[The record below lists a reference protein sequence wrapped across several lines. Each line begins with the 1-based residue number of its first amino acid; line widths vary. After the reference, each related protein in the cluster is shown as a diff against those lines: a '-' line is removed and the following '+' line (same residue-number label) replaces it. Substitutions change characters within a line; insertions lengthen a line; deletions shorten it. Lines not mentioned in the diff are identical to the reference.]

1 MAVPSMQAAAART
14 HRPEL
19 ADIFRSY
26 AKAYQAT
33 YAMSPAQQAV
43 MRDIM
48 QCRTAQLGGH
58 LEACQSCGLT
68 RPVYNSCRNRHCS
81 KCQALDQAKWRAT
94 QQALLLP
101 IPYFHIVF
109 TLPHEL
115 TALLHANRRFLYGCL
130 FQTAMDTLK
139 QFARDPKHLAAELG
153 VTAILHTWGQTLAEH
168 VHLHCIVTGGG
179 LSHDGKRWISS
190 RTHRFLFP
198 VRALGKMFRGK
209 FLAQLT
215 KAHDNDQLCST
226 PQSASLH
233 NPLEWQRLLCRLRS
247 KKWVV
252 YAKPPVAG
260 PEQVLNYLARYTHRI
275 AISNER
281 ILEVK
286 DGMVSFRYKD
296 YNHANAIKVMTLP
309 ALEFIRRVL
318 LHVLPP
324 GFMRVRHYGLLAN
337 RQRADKLQRC
347 RELLGSNPPPAQ
359 PSSKESL
366 ADRVR
371 RLMGI
376 DISRCPACGGG
387 PMRVVATLA
396 PVALDTS

>member
-1 MAVPSMQAAAART
+1 MAVPSIETPAART

-179 LSHDGKRWISS
+179 LSPDGERWISS
-190 RTHRFLFP
+190 KTHRFLFP